1 MPICW
6 TMMGARQSIGGVA
19 IWPTSCSAP
28 SCVGLRPTSLIDRDE
43 TLLEMVERQIAE
55 CEARIAR
62 QKAIIEEMDRD
73 NHPNAAAT
81 GRRVS

>member
-1 MPICW
+1 
-6 TMMGARQSIGGVA
+6 
-19 IWPTSCSAP
+19 
-28 SCVGLRPTSLIDRDE
+28 LIDRDE